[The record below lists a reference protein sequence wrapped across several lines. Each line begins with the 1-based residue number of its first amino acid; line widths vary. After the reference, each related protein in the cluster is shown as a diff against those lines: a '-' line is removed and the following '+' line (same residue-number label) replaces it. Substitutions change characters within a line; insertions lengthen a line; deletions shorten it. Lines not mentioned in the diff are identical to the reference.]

1 MAAAPLNTF
10 KSVTADLTTTEEIL
24 YTAPAQTTSI
34 VILAQVASVSNTTS
48 TVTFSSS
55 NTEIVNEFEIP
66 ENDAASLLDGKLVVE
81 TGESISAFASANN
94 SLKLTLSILE
104 TR

>member
-34 VILAQVASVSNTTS
+34 VILAQVSAVTNVSAN
-48 TVTFSSS
+48 VTFLSS
-55 NTEIVNEFEIP
+55 NTEIVDEFEIP
-66 ENDAASLLDGKLVVE
+66 GHDAASLLDGKLVVE

-94 SLKLTLSILE
+94 RLKLTLSILE